1 MQGYTKE
8 RIVAITRLGV
18 MLITAI
24 LGGIGLT
31 VDADALF
38 TIAMCAIALIS
49 SVFNWYKNNN
59 LTKAANVAQGF
70 LDEIKRDQN
79 A

>member
-18 MLITAI
+18 MLITAV

-38 TIAMCAIALIS
+38 TIAMCAAALIS
-49 SVFNWYKNNN
+49 AVYSWWKNNN
-59 LTKAANVAQGF
+59 ITTAANEAQGF